1 MRRLR
6 NDLPYTFRPPQ
17 MTKAFRPLVMLVND
31 RQLKKN
37 YRIAKVEQ
45 EGFEKLRELHE
56 AGHSIMLAPNHSDHS
71 DPHVLMDVAHRFGMS
86 PYFMGA
92 REIFEGS
99 KLTSWA
105 LQKSGVF
112 SVDRDGPD
120 LAAIKTAISLL
131 EAAEEPLVMFPEGE
145 IYHHHRRID
154 PLNEGV
160 ASILMKA
167 AGRMKSG
174 KKAYLVPVAMS
185 FYHGDDIADTYVD
198 RLSALEERIGW
209 TPKPAM
215 PVDERIVRLALGAL
229 ALKEVEFLGVAGQ
242 GAIQDRLAQL
252 CENLLTDV
260 EGRHTRDSKATT
272 PPERVRALRY
282 RIRKQLLDE
291 ENPPTKEMKHQLLDD
306 LDRVFSALQA
316 HSYIGD
322 YLLADPT
329 RDRRAEMVMKL
340 EEDLTGFPEYLV
352 DRTAK
357 VMAGE
362 PICVTDL
369 IESGDLPKKGGAA
382 ILTERLEKELQRLLD
397 QGS

>member
-6 NDLPYTFRPPQ
+6 NDLPYTFRPPM
-17 MTKAFRPLVMLVND
+17 MTRVFRPVVMLVNQK
-31 RQLKKN
+31 QLKKN

-45 EGFEKLRELHE
+45 QGFEKLRELHD
-56 AGHSIMLAPNHSDHS
+56 AGHAIMLAPNHSDHS
-71 DPHVLMDVAHRFGMS
+71 DPHVLMDVGHQFGMS

-99 KLTSWA
+99 KLTAWA

-120 LAAIKTAISLL
+120 FTAIKTAISLF
-131 EAAEEPLVMFPEGE
+131 AKAEEPLVMFPEGE

-167 AGRMKSG
+167 AGRLKAG

-185 FYHGDDIADTYVD
+185 FYHSEDVAATYAE

-215 PVDERIVRLALGAL
+215 PVDDRIVRLALGAL
-229 ALKEVEFLGVAGQ
+229 ALKETEFLGAAGQ
-242 GAIQDRLAQL
+242 GSIQERLEQL

-260 EGRHTRDSKATT
+260 ESRHSRDSKATT

-282 RIRKQLLDE
+282 RIRRQLLDE
-291 ENPPTKEMKHQLLDD
+291 KNPPTIEEKNQLLDD
-306 LDRVFSALQA
+306 LDRAFSALQA

-340 EEDLTGFPEYLV
+340 EEDLSGFPQYKV

-357 VMAGE
+357 VVAGD
-362 PICVTDL
+362 PICVTDMM
-369 IESGDLPKKGGAA
+369 ENDELPKKGGAV
-382 ILTERLEKELQRLLD
+382 ILTEKLENALQGLLD
-397 QGS
+397 AG